1 MKQYKRG
8 RTEAVSACSS
18 CMHAVVIQLHQVRP
32 VSAVSVSAAGILAGK
47 DGVDWSSSSA
57 LPLLLQQFFTEHK
70 TQIAQCKTGNG
81 VDRHLQGLKW
91 RSELKNGGKA
101 DDFFASPGWAAL
113 QANQLSTSQMTAEGI
128 QASVINVLFF
138 M

>member
-1 MKQYKRG
+1 MKQHKRG
-8 RTEAVSACSS
+8 RTEAVSACFG

-128 QASVINVLFF
+128 QASAINVLFF